1 MQRHQSLNV
10 GLVFDDSLDSND
22 GVAQYVKTVGA
33 WLSGRG
39 HHVSYLVGETKLREW
54 AGGKVHSMAKNQTVY
69 FNGNKLSMPL
79 LASQQNIQKVLSE
92 NKYDVLHVMV
102 PYSPLMAKRVIKTAD
117 PKTAIVGTFHIL
129 PSGFISKL
137 GSRFLAAWL
146 RRSLKRFDAQ
156 FSASSAAAQ
165 FAQISYGINS
175 IVIPNTVEIKRFKV
189 SKAEPNTVPTILF
202 LGRLVKRKGAAE
214 LIKAF
219 ALLKQRQPNLR
230 LKIASDGPDR
240 AKLEALV
247 DKLNVRDDTEFLG
260 FIDEK
265 DKPRLLSEADIA
277 CFPSLYG
284 ECFGIVLI
292 EAMAAGSKVVLG
304 GNNPGY
310 RSVLSEQPQML
321 INPLDTI
328 AFADRLELLLKD
340 KDLVSNL
347 HAWQDKTV
355 RQYDINVVGEALET
369 QYLEAIARRHK
380 KDNNKSK

>member
-146 RRSLKRFDAQ
+146 RR
-156 FSASSAAAQ
+156 
-165 FAQISYGINS
+165 
-175 IVIPNTVEIKRFKV
+175 
-189 SKAEPNTVPTILF
+189 
-202 LGRLVKRKGAAE
+202 
-214 LIKAF
+214 
-219 ALLKQRQPNLR
+219 R